1 MTATTGAGAGTGVA
15 PEPFE
20 TTVGGGHS
28 SLVEVN
34 TGVTAR
40 PELLLLG
47 AHLQLRRSAD
57 GGRTWSDFVPMVDD
71 QGAALHGG
79 PHSTGILR
87 LQSGALAITYGRV
100 KTTTGPHED
109 FGLFIRLSR
118 DEGQT
123 WLPEVRINLPGVYAP
138 SYHNAM
144 IQLGS
149 GRLVLPVR
157 WVFAGS
163 HADRGARSHA
173 WGRLGGWRFPVEGH
187 AHKPEMDI
195 TFVYYSDDEGQ
206 TWHRSAGELVGWFN
220 DGYDGVTPVDE
231 PVAAELR
238 DGRVLLFARSTVGR
252 IVESYSRDGGANW
265 NSVEPTA
272 LASSYSPC
280 RLVRIPGTEDLLLI
294 WNQVS
299 GEEIRRGYR
308 RGRLSTAISED
319 DGRTWKHHRTL
330 ALSPG
335 LADVAQVGPEPA
347 VRMVRARDDVGDV
360 PDGYTIYH
368 YPDVAFAR
376 ATDTVYLLYNVGRY
390 APTADGVI
398 QRQERRLRVV
408 PTNWL
413 YGA

>member
-1 MTATTGAGAGTGVA
+1 MTTTTGSGSGTGAGQG
-15 PEPFE
+15 PFE
-20 TTVGGGHS
+20 ITVGGGHS
-28 SLVEVN
+28 SLVELT
-34 TGVTAR
+34 TG
-40 PELLLLG
+40 ELLLTG
-47 AHLQLRRSAD
+47 AHLQLCRSAD
-57 GGRTWSDFVPMVDD
+57 GGRTWSDFAPAVDE

-79 PHSTGILR
+79 PGSTGLLR
-87 LQSGALAITYGRV
+87 LQSGALAITYGRLE
-100 KTTTGPHED
+100 TTAGPHDD

-123 WLPEVRINLPGVYAP
+123 WSPEVRINLPGVYAP

-144 IQLGS
+144 IQLRG

-157 WVFAGS
+157 WILAGS

-173 WGRLGGWRFPVEGH
+173 WGRLAGQRFPVEGH
-187 AHKPEMDI
+187 AHRPEMDI

-206 TWHRSAGELVGWFN
+206 TWQRSRDELMGWFN

-238 DGRVLLFARSTVGR
+238 DGRLLLFGRSTVGR
-252 IVESYSRDGGANW
+252 IVQSSSRDGGANW
-265 NSVEPTA
+265 STVEPTD
-272 LASSYSPC
+272 LPSSYSPC
-280 RLVRIPGTEDLLLI
+280 RLARVPGTDDLLLI

-308 RGRLSTAISED
+308 RGRLSTAISKD
-319 DGRTWKHHRTL
+319 DGLTWEHHRTL

-335 LADVAQVGPEPA
+335 LVDVAQVRPDP
-347 VRMVRARDDVGDV
+347 VLRMVRAADSLGDMA
-360 PDGYTIYH
+360 DGYTLYH
-368 YPDVAFAR
+368 YPDVAFAG
-376 ATDTVYLLYNVGRY
+376 DTTYLLYNAGHY
-390 APTADGVI
+390 SPTADGVV

-408 PTNWL
+408 PTSWL